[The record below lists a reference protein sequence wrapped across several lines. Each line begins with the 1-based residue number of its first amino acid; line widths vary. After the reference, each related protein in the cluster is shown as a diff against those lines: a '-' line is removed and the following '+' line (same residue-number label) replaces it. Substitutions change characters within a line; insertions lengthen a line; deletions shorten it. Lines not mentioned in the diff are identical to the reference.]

1 MNPFANPEESITY
14 EFPEFPAPEP
24 VEVVQFEENAT
35 SGSFVDFLHF
45 QELPPESTTITVQT
59 ALFQDFKEVLPLA
72 DKA

>member
-24 VEVVQFEENAT
+24 IEVVQFEEN

-45 QELPPESTTITVQT
+45 LELPPESTTITVQS
-59 ALFQDFKEVLPLA
+59 AVFQDFKEVLPLA

>member
-14 EFPEFPAPEP
+14 EYEEFPAPEP
-24 VEVVQFEENAT
+24 VEVVQFEAN

-45 QELPPESTTITVQT
+45 QELPAESTTVTVQT
-59 ALFQDFKEVLPLA
+59 AVFQDFKEVLPL